1 MKFKLLLCRKSN
13 FLSPKMHFWRFKKF
27 FYCLVVLFSS
37 ISLYSCK
44 TEDGNSNKL
53 LDNPIGSVFD
63 FSYELEHVTFTK
75 FGEGTATDLT
85 DLTTVERVGGM
96 GHVRRNKIL
105 LSVFNDGSTELT
117 IQKLNPL
124 HREFVFEDS
133 SLANPTP
140 QTAITKVSRDGSYHF
155 YDAQNKEIIR
165 ESLNNNKMKKMD
177 FSGILKVIRDNPE
190 QITTNAYNELLLS
203 NYSVE
208 PFLKLIRDGSGE
220 VKSLGNGVVSV
231 QYTINPS
238 NLNALNTLNVNKTN
252 FRDAKDVNIESF
264 VDTVGKILLV
274 SNINSKDGKLSSK
287 TYLRYKAPEDAKA
300 RPICDLI
307 HTERKVPDTKSGK
320 SVTKISDD
328 YYDNFKFLLHK

>member
-13 FLSPKMHFWRFKKF
+13 FLSPKMHFWRLKTF
-27 FYCLVVLFSS
+27 FICGTVLFS
-37 ISLYSCK
+37 IVLFNNCK
-44 TEDGNSNKL
+44 TEVGNSNKL
-53 LDNPIGSVFD
+53 LDNPTGSVFD

-75 FGEGTATDLT
+75 FGDGIATDLK

-96 GHVRRNKIL
+96 GHVRRDKIL
-105 LSVFNDGSTELT
+105 LSVFDDGSTELT

-124 HREFVFEDS
+124 HREFELVDS
-133 SLANPTP
+133 SLPNPSP
-140 QTAITKVSRDGSYHF
+140 QTVLTKVSRDGSYHF
-155 YDAQNKEIIR
+155 YDGQNKEIIR

-190 QITTNAYNELLLS
+190 QITTNAYNELVLS

-208 PFLKLIRDGSGE
+208 PFLKIIRDGSGE
-220 VKSLGNGVVSV
+220 VKNLGNGVVSV
-231 QYTINPS
+231 QYTVNPD
-238 NLNALNTLNVNKTN
+238 NLNALSANKTN
-252 FRDAKDVNIESF
+252 FRGAKDVNIESF